1 MDAWKEM
8 KYSLDTNV
16 IISHFKG
23 DKFSDD
29 TYSFFAWIKNSGHE
43 MYIAD
48 IVYAEL
54 YTGIYLSKDPV
65 NEEKRLQRFLAVNNI
80 EVKYTSSKTAK
91 IAGELYA
98 KNLLKNK
105 RSLKRIL
112 PDYIIGA
119 HAEQYSDALVTW
131 NPSDYD
137 ITGGVMTPVE
147 VMGEHDKA

>member
-1 MDAWKEM
+1 M

-29 TYSFFAWIKNSGHE
+29 TDSFFAWIRDSAHE
-43 MYIAD
+43 MYISD
-48 IVYAEL
+48 VVYAEL
-54 YTGIYLSKDPV
+54 YTGVYLSHDSTG
-65 NEEKRLQRFLAVNNI
+65 EEKHLQRFLAVNNI
-80 EVKYTSSKTAK
+80 DVKYTSSKIAK
-91 IAGELYA
+91 RAGELCA
-98 KNLLKNK
+98 KNLLKNR

-112 PDYIIGA
+112 PDFIIGA

-137 ITGGVMTPVE
+137 INKAVMTPVE
-147 VMGEHDKA
+147 VMGEHSKL

>member
-1 MDAWKEM
+1 M

-23 DKFSDD
+23 DKFSND
-29 TYSFFAWIKNSGHE
+29 TDSFFAWVKDAGHE
-43 MYIAD
+43 LYIAD

-54 YTGIYLSKDPV
+54 YTGVYLSQDSTG
-65 NEEKRLQRFLAVNNI
+65 EEKRLQRFLAVNNI
-80 EVKYTSSKTAK
+80 DVKYTSSKTAK
-91 IAGELYA
+91 RAGELYA

-112 PDYIIGA
+112 PDLIIGA

-137 ITGGVMTPVE
+137 RNKEVMSPVE